1 MLAPLVLLQFSMTI
15 INLISNNRSLDQ
27 TLLKLF
33 SEDMLRKLS
42 TVFYHPTASR
52 NGSKNSHSTEEIN
65 VFKCQDYTASVVD
78 EWSISVRHT
87 GGMIWKGHNWST
99 HEKNL
104 SQCHFWQ
111 SHTDWTGI
119 KHGPPQWHASN

>member
-78 EWSISVRHT
+78 E
-87 GGMIWKGHNWST
+87 
-99 HEKNL
+99 
-104 SQCHFWQ
+104 
-111 SHTDWTGI
+111 
-119 KHGPPQWHASN
+119 